1 MTAPRFR
8 STAAFSRR
16 HRQAKI
22 VDRATF
28 VIFSLHGQRFAAPVE
43 SVERVL
49 RGAPSHEA
57 GMTSVEHSG
66 RRVPMLDLRAA
77 LGFIPKAASA
87 RGLERTLV
95 FAVHGAWIACA
106 VDAVYEVATID
117 ASTVQLFA
125 AAGAND
131 GATRDDATPPDAMRP
146 NAARARFTRHE
157 HEVLVLDIARVVR
170 SVYEATQRAAH
181 NEGARATALPA

>member
-28 VIFSLHGQRFAAPVE
+28 VIFSLQGQRFAAPVE

-49 RGAPSHEA
+49 RGAPASDA
-57 GMTSVEHSG
+57 VMASVEHSG
-66 RRVPMLDLRAA
+66 RRVPLLDLRRA
-77 LGFIPKAASA
+77 LGIIGRIASTV
-87 RGLERTLV
+87 RHQRTLV
-95 FAVHGAWIACA
+95 FTVQGAWIACA

-117 ASTVQLFA
+117 ASTVELFA
-125 AAGAND
+125 TT
-131 GATRDDATPPDAMRP
+131 ATHDDSVRPDAT
-146 NAARARFTRHE
+146 RARFLRHE
-157 HEVLVLDIARVVR
+157 HEVLVLDIMRVVR
-170 SVYEATQRAAH
+170 SVYEAAQPAAH
-181 NEGARATALPA
+181 DEGTRATALPA